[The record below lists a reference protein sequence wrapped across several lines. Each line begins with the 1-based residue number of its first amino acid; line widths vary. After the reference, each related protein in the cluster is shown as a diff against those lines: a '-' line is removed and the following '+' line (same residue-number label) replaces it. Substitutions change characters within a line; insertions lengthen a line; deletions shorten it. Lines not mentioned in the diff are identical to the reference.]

1 MVFKASN
8 FCNIFD
14 SEILDSEFNLKKNF
28 KNSSIRKKRDRF
40 GGLNLISLIN
50 KTCFP
55 EVCSQTGTRRT
66 TVPARVHEFGLR
78 EKILK
83 IIF

>member
-40 GGLNLISLIN
+40 GGQNLISSIN
-50 KTCFP
+50 KTTDYQM
-55 EVCSQTGTRRT
+55 QT
-66 TVPARVHEFGLR
+66 
-78 EKILK
+78 KISEIK
-83 IIF
+83 NG